1 MHLPLLFFDLHFPGN
16 LISYALVLNYLP
28 NHFLPK
34 QVSIKNNQYR
44 IMKTQNYKGPLGQ
57 SLQYL
62 WLSLHKLTNSIS
74 GLHPACSFTAPISK
88 PAWGEVLRQC
98 YSRTWHSER
107 SQGGWTWLLN
117 LESRAGL
124 FKARLSQPRIS
135 ENFDFIFV
143 AFQLG
148 SSSIYSFFP
157 SVLSTSNP
165 KLRKT

>member
-44 IMKTQNYKGPLGQ
+44 ITKTQNYKGPLGQ

-74 GLHPACSFTAPISK
+74 TPPGYDGYPSRGYTQHAVLQHPF
-88 PAWGEVLRQC
+88 
-98 YSRTWHSER
+98 
-107 SQGGWTWLLN
+107 LN
-117 LESRAGL
+117 LRG
-124 FKARLSQPRIS
+124 ARYC
-135 ENFDFIFV
+135 D
-143 AFQLG
+143 
-148 SSSIYSFFP
+148 
-157 SVLSTSNP
+157 SVTP
-165 KLRKT
+165 EPDRVKEARGVEP